1 MAYMHFD
8 TLAQDVR
15 QAWRR
20 LLRDRFFT
28 LAAILIL
35 ALGIGANT
43 LLTLAAILILALGIG
58 ANTAVFSIVNS
69 VLLRPLAFQEP
80 ERLFAIQ
87 EVIPQLTQ
95 FAPQL
100 PVNAWHYREWKSRCS
115 CFEDVALSNQQE
127 FNLTGE

>member
-20 LLRDRFFT
+20 LLHDRFFT
-28 LAAILIL
+28 V
-35 ALGIGANT
+35 
-43 LLTLAAILILALGIG
+43 AAILILALGIG

-69 VLLRPLAFQEP
+69 VLLRPLVFQEP

-87 EVIPQLTQ
+87 EVVPQLTQ

-100 PVNAWHYREWKSRCS
+100 PVNAWHDREWKS
-115 CFEDVALSNQQE
+115 VV
-127 FNLTGE
+127 